1 MRWLKLHAFLE
12 VNPSPVGGHKTKM
25 RNRPLLIDVDSI
37 RGFYF
42 PHTDPESNKRH
53 DNYVLILEGGI
64 MLEVQPSSELDQFA
78 MNLEKK

>member
-1 MRWLKLHAFLE
+1 MKWLKLHAFLE
-12 VNPSPVGGHKTKM
+12 VNPGAATPHKTKM

-42 PHTDPESNKRH
+42 PHTDLESNKRH

-64 MLEVQPSSELDQFA
+64 MLEVQPSPELDQFA
-78 MNLEKK
+78 MSLEKK